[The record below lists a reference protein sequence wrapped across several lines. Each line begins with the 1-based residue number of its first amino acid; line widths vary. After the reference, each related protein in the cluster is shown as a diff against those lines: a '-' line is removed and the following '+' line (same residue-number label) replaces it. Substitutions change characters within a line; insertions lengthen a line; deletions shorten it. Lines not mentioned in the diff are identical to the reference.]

1 MLLRKK
7 TGPRAVRLI
16 PVTTGEVYSH
26 PVAQSLALIGK
37 LEAQRSVN
45 VATQVAAKVDNIV
58 VGVNSQVAK
67 GALLVQLDDAK
78 ARAAYEEALAY
89 LTNEKRKYSEFKS
102 LVKRGAITQ
111 TEIDAQLASVSI
123 AAARLKAAKAELDDH
138 AINAPFAGTIGLI
151 DISRATC

>member
-1 MLLRKK
+1 MKKILVVALVTAALSGGGFLYFQGESHAAEKK

-78 ARAAYEEALAY
+78 ARGGLRRSIGVSYE
-89 LTNEKRKYSEFKS
+89 
-102 LVKRGAITQ
+102 
-111 TEIDAQLASVSI
+111 
-123 AAARLKAAKAELDDH
+123 
-138 AINAPFAGTIGLI
+138 
-151 DISRATC
+151 